1 MQLKA
6 TIIPYFWDYLRAYV
20 YVKTL
25 YYYFKLN
32 VRECFSWNWHLKIL
46 QHILKEILIYEKM
59 YRNSEIWDYKTL
71 SLENHKSVSLS
82 LF

>member
-32 VRECFSWNWHLKIL
+32 VRECFSWN
-46 QHILKEILIYEKM
+46 
-59 YRNSEIWDYKTL
+59 
-71 SLENHKSVSLS
+71 
-82 LF
+82 